1 MATVW
6 VLTFDNSPDPKAF
19 ADFHLA
25 FAHYREHIE
34 DRTGVM
40 DWDDE
45 NFEWEEDKTGGLV
58 RLSCHCYGEFIARL
72 QELEVQGG

>member
-6 VLTFDNSPDPKAF
+6 VLTVDNSPDPEVF
-19 ADFHLA
+19 ADFHVA

-34 DRTGVM
+34 ERTSGM

-45 NFEWEEDKTGGLV
+45 NFEWEETEYQDLAIF
-58 RLSCHCYGEFIARL
+58 SCHCYGDFVARL
-72 QELEVQGG
+72 HELEVQNG